1 MKGRFEIGRKLLRLL
16 GSAPGV
22 LSMGV
27 IAAVLKEEGTRL
39 ELREECMMDVIR
51 GERDG
56 RQPLTKTVGIGSSW
70 QVDGL
75 DFRMRSEISSA
86 EGSVKLE
93 SRRETGAEKVEK
105 DGMWVMLGVS
115 CW

>member
-1 MKGRFEIGRKLLRLL
+1 MKGRFGDD
-16 GSAPGV
+16 
-22 LSMGV
+22 
-27 IAAVLKEEGTRL
+27 GTRP

-93 SRRETGAEKVEK
+93 SRRERQGLRKWKNTECG
-105 DGMWVMLGVS
+105 
-115 CW
+115 